1 MKISITKGSN
11 NEIKVMFPYCP
22 DYISKIKTISGRH
35 WNPNGKYWSF
45 DNRGD
50 ILRKIAMAFNET
62 EIEIDPVLLDNCD
75 QFEELKKEL
84 ISRRYS
90 LKTVNSY
97 VHYNRELLR
106 FVNKLPDF
114 VSQEDIKAFLFEL
127 ADKKAISTSGLNI
140 AINALKFFYGE
151 VLHRQF
157 IYEIKRPRRDK
168 KLPVVLSKEEVA
180 AIVSAVQNLKH
191 KVILMLTYAAGLRVS
206 EIASL
211 KLEDIDYR
219 RKIIH
224 IKGAKGRKDRVTL
237 LSEVAFK
244 FLTEYC
250 MKFKPE
256 KWLFAGAEPGK
267 HLSIRTIQNIFEQA
281 KEKAGIIKPVS
292 VHSLR
297 HSFATHLLESGTD
310 LRYIQELLGHQSSKT
325 TEIYTHVSSRSI
337 ASITSPL
344 DTIPEVHEDLNSID
358 KAQLYS

>member
-1 MKISITKGSN
+1 MKVSITKGCDK
-11 NEIKVMFPYCP
+11 EIRVTFPYCP
-22 DYISKIKTISGRH
+22 DYVSKIKTIAGRH

-45 DNRGD
+45 DNRDD
-50 ILRKIAMAFNET
+50 ILQKIVVAFNET
-62 EIEIDPVLLDNCD
+62 KIEIDPILLDNCG

-90 LKTVNSY
+90 FKTVKSY
-97 VHYNRELLR
+97 IRFNRELLR

-127 ADKKAISTSGLNI
+127 ADKKALSTSGLNI

-151 VLHRQF
+151 VLHQQF
-157 IYEIKRPRRDK
+157 VYEIKRPRRDK
-168 KLPVVLSKEEVA
+168 KLPVILSKEEVA
-180 AIVSAVQNLKH
+180 AIIAAVQNLKH
-191 KVILMLTYAAGLRVS
+191 KVILMITYAAGLRVS
-206 EIASL
+206 ETASL
-211 KLEDIDYR
+211 KMEDIDCW

-224 IKGAKGRKDRVTL
+224 IKGAKGKKDRVTL

-244 FLTEYC
+244 FLTDYC

-256 KWLFAGAEPGK
+256 KWLFTGAEPGK

-281 KEKAGIIKPVS
+281 KEKAGIKKPVS

-297 HSFATHLLESGTD
+297 HSFATHLLEGGTD

-358 KAQLYS
+358 NAQPYS